1 MTERPTAAPDG
12 SRVPGLPGPAVTVT
26 ATWPA
31 SEPLEAALAV
41 LGDLTDVPDGVT
53 GVPGVPAR
61 DERDGLVRTCTALD
75 QLPVELGPHGWK
87 LADRP
92 GRDAERIA
100 ARWRDDL
107 EAFAIAASGYTGPV
121 LLAATGPWTL
131 ASELYLARGD
141 RVLTDHGAVREIAQA
156 LAAGM
161 CARVADVRRLV
172 PGAEVHVRL
181 DESLI
186 GQVNAGVIPTFS
198 GYSRIRAVPGP
209 DLVAR
214 LEPVVRAL
222 QAVGVRVAVHVGD
235 AWLGIAPVALA
246 GADGVGLRLGPWN
259 ERAWEHVARAV
270 ERGMDLWPVLA
281 PPTSSQCSGPDV
293 RALADQLLVP
303 WRRIGLEARALDRTV
318 LSLTGHGTHVQ
329 EARGRLRTLGQAG
342 LLVAERAAD

>member
-1 MTERPTAAPDG
+1 MTEPDASAAA
-12 SRVPGLPGPAVTVT
+12 RVPELTGVAVTLT
-26 ATWPA
+26 APWPGDDR
-31 SEPLEAALAV
+31 LEASLAV
-41 LGDLTDVPDGVT
+41 VGDLGDVPDGVT
-53 GVPGVPAR
+53 GVPAVPLT
-61 DERDGLVRTCTALD
+61 DERDGLVRTCAALD

-92 GRDAERIA
+92 GRDAERAA

-121 LLAATGPWTL
+121 LLGATGPWTL
-131 ASELYLARGD
+131 AAELYLARGD

-161 CARVADVRRLV
+161 CARAADVRRLV

-214 LEPVVRAL
+214 LEPVVGAL
-222 QAVGVRVAVHVGD
+222 QEAGVRVAVHVGE

-281 PPTSSQCSGPDV
+281 PPATSQCSGPDV

-303 WRRIGLEARALDRTV
+303 WRRIGLETRRLDRTV

-329 EARGRLRTLGQAG
+329 EARGRLRTLAQAG